1 MDEAIR
7 KEDALHANQRYA
19 ELYEMMQSLSDPT
32 SLAAPLPRV
41 ALPTLANLRLS
52 PGDVGDVESLVE
64 ILSLSPEMQV
74 FPSKQRPKKVTVVGS
89 DGRTYSF
96 LVKNERHGDL
106 RKDSRTM
113 DLAENVNVLLA
124 HDPACRAKNLR
135 LRTFS
140 VVTLSEVSGMIEW
153 VEGLTTMRRC
163 VSSLYSESVPDFAQR
178 STEFFRAFQ
187 RAQERHDHQE
197 CYRIFTHLGLGRLP
211 PVMQRL
217 FFHWFNEDPAR
228 WYRARQNYAHTL
240 ALWSIFGYIIGLGDR
255 HGENILLDTADGSVM
270 HVDFDCLLEK
280 GRTLP
285 VPEVVPFRLTQ
296 NLVSCLGVTGVEGPF
311 KVAAV
316 EAMDV
321 ARQNR
326 EILMSI
332 LMNFVYDPLIEWRQA
347 GARHAQLQR
356 KQGSKPG
363 LSSHSL
369 KEGWE
374 RIAYE
379 SLVEI
384 DYKLRG
390 GIGGSSRSL
399 PPHFP
404 SSFLSDMRAAT
415 GKRQQKTGKR
425 EGGEMDEKAQQGAP
439 TFGSGNQGEQRER
452 ESEPTSEH
460 IHNGGS
466 TASLPVREQVH
477 AVIDS
482 AMKLHNLARMYVGWV
497 PWL

>member
-255 HGENILLDTADGSVM
+255 
-270 HVDFDCLLEK
+270 
-280 GRTLP
+280 
-285 VPEVVPFRLTQ
+285 
-296 NLVSCLGVTGVEGPF
+296 
-311 KVAAV
+311 
-316 EAMDV
+316 
-321 ARQNR
+321 
-326 EILMSI
+326 
-332 LMNFVYDPLIEWRQA
+332 
-347 GARHAQLQR
+347 
-356 KQGSKPG
+356 
-363 LSSHSL
+363 
-369 KEGWE
+369 
-374 RIAYE
+374 
-379 SLVEI
+379 
-384 DYKLRG
+384 
-390 GIGGSSRSL
+390 
-399 PPHFP
+399 
-404 SSFLSDMRAAT
+404 
-415 GKRQQKTGKR
+415 
-425 EGGEMDEKAQQGAP
+425 
-439 TFGSGNQGEQRER
+439 
-452 ESEPTSEH
+452 
-460 IHNGGS
+460 
-466 TASLPVREQVH
+466 
-477 AVIDS
+477 
-482 AMKLHNLARMYVGWV
+482 
-497 PWL
+497 